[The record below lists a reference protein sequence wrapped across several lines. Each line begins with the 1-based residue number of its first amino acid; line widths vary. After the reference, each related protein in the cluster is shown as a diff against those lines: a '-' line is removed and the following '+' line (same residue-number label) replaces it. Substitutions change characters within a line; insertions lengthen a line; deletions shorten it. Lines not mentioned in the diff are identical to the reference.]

1 MNKQN
6 IKQQLRKS
14 SLALALVAGLGVGVL
29 CALPKAQASQPA
41 PVSGTF
47 TLCGHNIW
55 DSLHIAGRNLTID
68 AYQNQIFYGPL
79 AGTLYITPE
88 NPEHDVVRL
97 AEDGVTLLRVYFHGS
112 GTFAG
117 SVLGRTASTAAVM
130 SYTAQIAPDGT
141 GYGTWTFDDPV
152 AGIHGQGTLPTG
164 SPPDPNPCEG
174 DGYYVT
180 GTYAGQIQ
188 LTP

>member
-97 AEDGVTLLRVYFHGS
+97 ADDGVTLLRIYFHGS

-152 AGIHGQGTLPTG
+152 AGIHGQGTLPLVALLIPTRAKATAIT
-164 SPPDPNPCEG
+164 SLAPMP
-174 DGYYVT
+174 
-180 GTYAGQIQ
+180 ARFS
-188 LTP
+188 

>member
-68 AYQNQIFYGPL
+68 AYQNQIFYGLL

-97 AEDGVTLLRVYFHGS
+97 ADDGVTLLRVYFHGS

-152 AGIHGQGTLPTG
+152 AGIHGRGTLPTG
-164 SPPDPNPCEG
+164 NPPDPNPCEG

>member
-1 MNKQN
+1 MSKPS
-6 IKQQLRKS
+6 IKRYLCRTFS
-14 SLALALVAGLGVGVL
+14 APAIGIALAVGAL
-29 CALPKAQASQPA
+29 CALPRAQADQPV

-47 TLCGHNIW
+47 TICAHNIW

-68 AYQNQIFYGPL
+68 VYQDQIFDGDL
-79 AGTLYITPE
+79 VGTLYITPE

-97 AEDGVTLLRVYFHGS
+97 ADDGVTLLRVYAHGS

-130 SYTAQIAPDGT
+130 GYQVQLAPDLT
-141 GYGTWTFDDPV
+141 GYGNWWFDDPV
-152 AGIHGQGTLPTG
+152 AGIHGQGTFLG
-164 SPPDPNPCEG
+164 DAPDPSPCEG
-174 DGYYVT
+174 DGYFVT
-180 GTYAGQIQ
+180 GTYAGRMQ

>member
-112 GTFAG
+112 GNLRGFSSWKNCEHRG
-117 SVLGRTASTAAVM
+117 GHEL
-130 SYTAQIAPDGT
+130 
-141 GYGTWTFDDPV
+141 
-152 AGIHGQGTLPTG
+152 H
-164 SPPDPNPCEG
+164 SPNCSRRYRIWNLD
-174 DGYYVT
+174 
-180 GTYAGQIQ
+180 I
-188 LTP
+188 

>member
-1 MNKQN
+1 MNKPS
-6 IKQQLRKS
+6 IKQYLCRTFS
-14 SLALALVAGLGVGVL
+14 ARAIVIALAIGAL
-29 CALPKAQASQPA
+29 CALPRAQADQPV

-47 TLCGHNIW
+47 TVCGHNIW

-68 AYQNQIFYGPL
+68 VYQNQIFFGDL
-79 AGTLYITPE
+79 IGTLYIAPG

-97 AEDGVTLLRVYFHGS
+97 ADDGVTLLRVYFHGS

-130 SYTAQIAPDGT
+130 SYQAQIAPDLT
-141 GYGTWTFDDPV
+141 GYGYWWFDDPV
-152 AGIHGQGTLPTG
+152 AGIHGQGTLHG
-164 SPPDPNPCEG
+164 NAPDPNPCEG
-174 DGYYVT
+174 DGLFVT
-180 GTYAGQIQ
+180 GTYTGQMQ

>member
-97 AEDGVTLLRVYFHGS
+97 ADGGVSCSVYI
-112 GTFAG
+112 
-117 SVLGRTASTAAVM
+117 STAAEPSRV
-130 SYTAQIAPDGT
+130 QF
-141 GYGTWTFDDPV
+141 WEE
-152 AGIHGQGTLPTG
+152 LPARRR
-164 SPPDPNPCEG
+164 S
-174 DGYYVT
+174 
-180 GTYAGQIQ
+180 
-188 LTP
+188 